1 MKRMVSL
8 LGLKAYG
15 HLDGYMERWWIVKAV
30 ANKSRMAVRLHHI
43 LRSDRDRAMHDHPWE
58 NASLVLRGGYWEA
71 TPGAYRDAFEAGI
84 ELAAP
89 ELQRLHS
96 TIHTDS
102 GAEVSRAD
110 KLTLAAA
117 GVLWR
122 RPLSFTRRRAEDL
135 HRLILPAGT
144 TAWTVFI
151 TWPKRRE
158 WGFATPQGW
167 VHNVPYVQEL
177 GRDA

>member
-1 MKRMVSL
+1 MKRVLSL

-15 HLDGYMERWWIVKAV
+15 HLDGYMERWWIIEA
-30 ANKSRMAVRLHHI
+30 AADKSRKAIRLHHI

-58 NASLVLRGGYWEA
+58 NASLVLRGGYREA
-71 TPGAYRDAFEAGI
+71 APGTYRDAFEAGI
-84 ELAAP
+84 DVATP
-89 ELQRLHS
+89 ELQHLHR
-96 TIHTDS
+96 TIQS
-102 GAEVSRAD
+102 VGGAKVSRTD
-110 KLTLAAA
+110 KKAFAAA

-122 RPLSFTRRRAEDL
+122 RPLSYTRRRAEDL

-144 TAWTVFI
+144 TAWTLFI

-167 VHNVPYVQEL
+167 VHNVPYVREL